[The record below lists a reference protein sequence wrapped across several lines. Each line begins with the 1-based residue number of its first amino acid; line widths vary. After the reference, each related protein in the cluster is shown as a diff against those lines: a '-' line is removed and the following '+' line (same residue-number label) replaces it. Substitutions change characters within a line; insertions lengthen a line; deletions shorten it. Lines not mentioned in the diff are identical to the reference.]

1 MIEESVMVGKLFKAK
16 TNLWSRS
23 FSMDAG
29 EIALVANIEDPAT
42 AAAVWQR
49 EITCLINGKV
59 RKVNLVDFKRAVS
72 HGELEVIGE

>member
-1 MIEESVMVGKLFKAK
+1 
-16 TNLWSRS
+16 
-23 FSMDAG
+23 MDAG
-29 EIALVANIEDPAT
+29 EIALVANIEDPTT

-72 HGELEVIGE
+72 HGELEVIDE